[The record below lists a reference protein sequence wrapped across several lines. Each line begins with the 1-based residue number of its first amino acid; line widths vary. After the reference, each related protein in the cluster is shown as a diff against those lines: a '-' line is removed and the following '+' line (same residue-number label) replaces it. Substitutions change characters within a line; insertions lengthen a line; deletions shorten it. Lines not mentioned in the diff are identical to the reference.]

1 MPARDVAA
9 IIVAAGYGNR
19 FGAAKQFELL
29 GELPVYLHVARTFA
43 AIEPLRYLFFVTRSD
58 DVEQMKQG
66 LEGLGLPIEW
76 QVVAGGETRQ
86 DSVAAGIEAIRK
98 LPDINILLVHDV
110 ARALVD
116 SIVILN
122 VIGAAREHGS
132 AIAGVP
138 IVDTV
143 KRVAD
148 SEIVETVPRDDL
160 WRAQTPQAARLP
172 LMLTAFD
179 QAKAESYQGTDE
191 SQLLE
196 RIGEQPHIV
205 LGSELNFKITYP
217 ADLERARQIVEHF
230 QNRRRP

>member
-9 IIVAAGYGNR
+9 IIVAAGSGNR
-19 FGAAKQFELL
+19 FGAAKQFEFL
-29 GELPVYLHVARTFA
+29 GDLPVYLHVARTFSV
-43 AIEPLRYLFFVTRSD
+43 IEPLRHLVFVTRSD
-58 DVEQMKQG
+58 DVARMQQG
-66 LEGLGLPIEW
+66 LLGLNPPIEW
-76 QVVAGGETRQ
+76 QVVEGGETRQ
-86 DSVAAGIEAIRK
+86 DSVAAGIQAVRQ

-116 SIVILN
+116 DVVILN
-122 VIGAAREHGS
+122 VIGAAREFGS
-132 AIAGVP
+132 AIAGLPV
-138 IVDTV
+138 VDTM

-148 SEIVETVPRDDL
+148 SEIVETVPREDL

-179 QAKAESYQGTDE
+179 QANAEGYQGTDE

-217 ADLERARQIVEHF
+217 ADLERARQFVA
-230 QNRRRP
+230 QSTPPR

>member
-9 IIVAAGYGNR
+9 IVVAAGSGNR

-29 GELPVYLHVARTFA
+29 GDVPVYLHVVRTFSV
-43 AIEPLRYLFFVTRSD
+43 IEPLRYLVMVTRPD
-58 DVEQMKQG
+58 DVDRMKQG
-66 LEGLGLPIEW
+66 LLGLRPPIEW
-76 QVVAGGETRQ
+76 MVVPGGETRQ

-98 LPDINILLVHDV
+98 LPDIQIVLVHDV
-110 ARALVD
+110 ARALIDDV
-116 SIVILN
+116 VVLN
-122 VIGAAREHGS
+122 VIGAAREFGS
-132 AIAGVP
+132 AIAGLP

-143 KRVAD
+143 KRVAE
-148 SEIVETVPRDDL
+148 SEIVETVPREDL

-179 QAKAESYQGTDE
+179 QAKAERYQGTDE

-205 LGSELNFKITYP
+205 NGSELNFKITYP
-217 ADLERARQIVEHF
+217 ADLERARQIVKHLNE
-230 QNRRRP
+230 RRP

>member
-9 IIVAAGYGNR
+9 IVVAAGSGNR

-29 GELPVYLHVARTFA
+29 GDLPVYLHVARTFSV
-43 AIEPLRYLFFVTRSD
+43 IEPVRYLVFVTRPD
-58 DVEQMKQG
+58 DIERMKQG
-66 LEGLGLPIEW
+66 LLGLRPPIDW
-76 QVVAGGETRQ
+76 MVVAGGETRQ

-98 LPDINILLVHDV
+98 LPDIEIVLVHDV

-116 SIVILN
+116 DVVILN
-122 VIGAAREHGS
+122 VIGAARENGS
-132 AIAGVP
+132 AIAGLP
-138 IVDTV
+138 IVDTL
-143 KRVAD
+143 KRVAE

-179 QAKAESYQGTDE
+179 QAKAENYQGTDE

-196 RIGEQPHIV
+196 RVGEQPRIV

-217 ADLERARQIVEHF
+217 QDLERARRIVKHMNE
-230 QNRRRP
+230 

>member
-9 IIVAAGYGNR
+9 IVVAAGSGNR

-29 GELPVYLHVARTFA
+29 GDLPVYLHVARTFSV
-43 AIEPLRYLFFVTRSD
+43 IEPVRYLVFVTRPD
-58 DVEQMKQG
+58 DIERMKQG
-66 LEGLGLPIEW
+66 LLGLRPPIGW
-76 QVVAGGETRQ
+76 MVVAGGETRQ

-98 LPDINILLVHDV
+98 LPDIEIVLVHDV

-116 SIVILN
+116 DVVIVN
-122 VIGAAREHGS
+122 VIGAARENGS
-132 AIAGVP
+132 AIAGLP
-138 IVDTV
+138 IVDTL
-143 KRVAD
+143 KRVAE

-179 QAKAESYQGTDE
+179 QAKAENYQGTDE

-196 RIGEQPHIV
+196 RVGEQPRIV

-217 ADLERARQIVEHF
+217 QDLERARRIVKHMNE
-230 QNRRRP
+230 

>member
-9 IIVAAGYGNR
+9 IVVAAGSGNR

-29 GELPVYLHVARTFA
+29 GDLPVYLHVARTFSV
-43 AIEPLRYLFFVTRSD
+43 IEPVRYLVFVTRPD
-58 DVEQMKQG
+58 DIERMKQG
-66 LEGLGLPIEW
+66 LLGLRPPIGW
-76 QVVAGGETRQ
+76 MVVAGGETRQ

-98 LPDINILLVHDV
+98 LPDIEIVLVHDV

-116 SIVILN
+116 DVVILN
-122 VIGAAREHGS
+122 VIGAARENGS
-132 AIAGVP
+132 AIAGLP
-138 IVDTV
+138 IVDTL
-143 KRVAD
+143 KRVAE

-179 QAKAESYQGTDE
+179 QAKAENYQGTDE

-196 RIGEQPHIV
+196 RVGEQPRIV

-217 ADLERARQIVEHF
+217 QDLERARRIVKHMNE
-230 QNRRRP
+230 

>member
-9 IIVAAGYGNR
+9 IVVAAGSGNR

-29 GELPVYLHVARTFA
+29 GDLPVYLHVARTFSV
-43 AIEPLRYLFFVTRSD
+43 IEPLRNLVVVTRD
-58 DVEQMKQG
+58 EDVQRMTRG
-66 LEGLGLPIEW
+66 LEGLDLPIEW
-76 QVVAGGETRQ
+76 RVVAGGSTRQ
-86 DSVAAGIEAIRK
+86 DSVAAGIEAVRE
-98 LPDINILLVHDV
+98 LPDIAIVLVHDV

-116 SIVILN
+116 DVVILN
-122 VIGAAREHGS
+122 VIGAAREFGS
-132 AIAGVP
+132 AIAGLP

-143 KRVAD
+143 KRVAE
-148 SEIVETVPRDDL
+148 SEIVETVPREDL

-196 RIGEQPHIV
+196 RIAEQPHIV

-217 ADLERARQIVEHF
+217 ADLERARMIVRHLTE
-230 QNRRRP
+230 R